1 MDISDVRFSLS
12 TVCTPQGEPQT
23 EEERSSLAVHPR
35 AWWLAGTSI
44 PRVVHGPVTAED
56 SAFAERAI
64 AHVAFQI
71 ADAGDRIVAATGAAG
86 AYPVTDIA
94 VLLRAAPANTPGR
107 GIVERRVRE
116 VLETFDPLLAPYHGA
131 QQRPYGPLNAGR

>member
-35 AWWLAGTSI
+35 AWWLAGTRI
-44 PRVVHGPVTAED
+44 PCVAQGPVTAED
-56 SAFAERAI
+56 SAIAELAI
-64 AHVAFQI
+64 AYVAIQI
-71 ADAGDRIVAATGAAG
+71 VDIGGWIVAATGAAG
-86 AYPVTDIA
+86 AYLVTDIA

-131 QQRPYGPLNAGR
+131 QQRPYGPLDASR